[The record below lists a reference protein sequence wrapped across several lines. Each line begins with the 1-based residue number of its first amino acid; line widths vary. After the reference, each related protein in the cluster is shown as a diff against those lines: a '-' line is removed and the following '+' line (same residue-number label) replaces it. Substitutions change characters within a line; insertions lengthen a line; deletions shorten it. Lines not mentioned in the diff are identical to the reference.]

1 MKVEYDAKVDVLR
14 IRLQDGPVE
23 ESDEPSPGVILDF
36 DAKGTLLVDEAD
48 FEEELPALFRGL
60 PQTLLESDAALF
72 SQPFLCR
79 IECHG

>member
-36 DAKGTLLVDEAD
+36 DAKGNVVG
-48 FEEELPALFRGL
+48 FEILDASKRVQNPASVEHAVTGR
-60 PQTLLESDAALF
+60 
-72 SQPFLCR
+72 
-79 IECHG
+79 